1 MYVKIIVDSTADVN
15 SAIKNRLT
23 VVPLT
28 VHFGEEEYIDGVNIT
43 QKEFYEKLIESDV
56 LPSTSQA
63 TPVAFTEVFDEVVK
77 EGGSAVVITL
87 SSNLSGTYQ
96 SAVLAAQ
103 DYPDR
108 IFVVDSKSAAIGT
121 GILVEMALQ
130 LADSGMDAKSIAD
143 RLTEE
148 RENVCLVAML
158 DTLEYLKKGGRISKA
173 VAFAGGILSIKP
185 VITLKDG
192 EVVILGKARGS
203 KQGNNLLVTE
213 IQKAGGVDFSKPV
226 LLGYTGLSDAL
237 LQKYIEDSSALWKEG
252 LDELNTAIIGSVI
265 GTHAGPGAVAAAFF
279 KKNESA

>member
-1 MYVKIIVDSTADVN
+1 MNVKIIVDSTADVN